1 MRKLIGFV
9 LVIVGVVLFFQ
20 GLNRKNSLV
29 GEASSAGKSIANSV
43 DGGARTPQ
51 HVLMMVGGG
60 VLAVVG
66 AAMALRKSGNSV

>member
-29 GEASSAGKSIANSV
+29 GEASSAGTSIANSV
-43 DGGARTPQ
+43 DGGTRTPQ
-51 HVLMMVGGG
+51 HVMLMIGGG

-66 AAMALRKSGNSV
+66 AGMALRKSSSS

>member
-29 GEASSAGKSIANSV
+29 GEASTAGTKIANSV
-43 DGGARTPQ
+43 DGGTRTPQ
-51 HVLMMVGGG
+51 HIMLMIGGG
-60 VLAVVG
+60 VLALVG
-66 AAMALRKSGNSV
+66 AGMALRTSSSS